1 MEKSAFKTT
10 LAHGP
15 GHAGVKENGLGE
27 KSAKAKL
34 LKSVTTQGVVSGR
47 AMGGSAVAVLAE
59 PITSPGAGIGW
70 AETALAAST
79 RQAAAN
85 ILTKENKMDR
95 IAGAEETSMT
105 TSKDEGQILISSSK
119 VGQTGYQ
126 PKLPDDMSDLRL
138 MRVEMNGDNLSCRP
152 NSPPRASN
160 KSQGIQVFSEHG
172 CPSTAAIM
180 RHIGA
185 GGSNRNQSMGSA
197 DRHR

>member
-105 TSKDEGQILISSSK
+105 TSKDEGQILISK
-119 VGQTGYQ
+119 YEDGQTPCAY
-126 PKLPDDMSDLRL
+126 
-138 MRVEMNGDNLSCRP
+138 
-152 NSPPRASN
+152 
-160 KSQGIQVFSEHG
+160 SEKFRG
-172 CPSTAAIM
+172 
-180 RHIGA
+180 
-185 GGSNRNQSMGSA
+185 
-197 DRHR
+197 

>member
-15 GHAGVKENGLGE
+15 GHAGLKENGLGE

-47 AMGGSAVAVLAE
+47 ATGGSAVAVLPE
-59 PITSPGAGIGW
+59 PITNPGGGIGW

-79 RQAAAN
+79 RQAAVN
-85 ILTKENKMDR
+85 IFTEENKMDR

-105 TSKDEGQILISSSK
+105 TSKDEGQILISSSN

-126 PKLPDDMSDLRL
+126 PKLPDDMSDQRL
-138 MRVEMNGDNLSCRP
+138 MRVEMNGDDLSCRP
-152 NSPPRASN
+152 YGP
-160 KSQGIQVFSEHG
+160 
-172 CPSTAAIM
+172 T
-180 RHIGA
+180 
-185 GGSNRNQSMGSA
+185 
-197 DRHR
+197 